1 MWVRFT
7 DDSDRTLTAT
17 IVGGNDP
24 YRLEGDTKLVD
35 EVRYLLSQPDV
46 LVLQPNWYV
55 EINDDLPRSLLAVT
69 MSLGLEADITTLTT
83 DEISTLEWL
92 QRGGWDEDELIG
104 DEVF

>member
-1 MWVRFT
+1 MRFT

-17 IVGGNDP
+17 IVGGDDP
-24 YRLEGDTKLVD
+24 YRLEGDTDLID

-46 LVLQPNWYV
+46 LVLQPSWRVDIDSN
-55 EINDDLPRSLLAVT
+55 LSRSLLAVT
-69 MSLGLEADITTLTT
+69 MSLGLEADTTTLTP

-92 QRGGWDEDELIG
+92 QRGGWDEDELTG